1 MGLEKVINDIMD
13 TAHTEISRINTEA
26 DVEESQ
32 ILDEAKE
39 NAKQIRG
46 NRLVEANLDIERMR
60 RQEISS
66 AKLEVKRAI
75 LNARK

>member
-1 MGLEKVINDIMD
+1 
-13 TAHTEISRINTEA
+13 
-26 DVEESQ
+26 
-32 ILDEAKE
+32 

-75 LNARK
+75 LNARKDALEKVYNYTVDLIATLPDPKQEELL